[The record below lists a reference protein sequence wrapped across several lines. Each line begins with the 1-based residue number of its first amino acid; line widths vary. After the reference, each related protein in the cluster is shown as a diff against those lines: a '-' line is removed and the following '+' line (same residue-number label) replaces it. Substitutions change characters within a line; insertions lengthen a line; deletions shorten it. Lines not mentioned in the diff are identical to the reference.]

1 MEQSEET
8 VVKTT
13 LGVSNDAS
21 TVSPGSSAAN
31 VNEG

>member
-13 LGVSNDAS
+13 LGVSTDTSA
-21 TVSPGSSAAN
+21 VSPGSSAAS